1 VNSNIYVE
9 INYFKDYPMNRF
21 YNDSIRIEAN
31 EIDENHLEIV
41 FKGELYIINEK
52 FEKEVIEYFDN
63 LLKEF
68 FKHKVIILDFTNLN
82 SMSSYGVR
90 LIIEWMK
97 KVQTFNKQN
106 NSNFEV
112 KIIYDNSIEWQE
124 ATFTSL
130 KEIFNTFAE
139 YLNI

>member
-1 VNSNIYVE
+1 
-9 INYFKDYPMNRF
+9 MNRF